1 MILKRLNLNSY
12 LVKSNRLLFLLIITF
27 LGVVLNF
34 WLSFIYYDLL
44 GINLGQENDSIL
56 SIPKNMQFILTIF
69 IAPLI
74 ETVFFQY
81 FPIVLT
87 LKTLLKVKII
97 SSYSKKHYYFA
108 IIISSFLFALIHTFN
123 IVYFFVAFF
132 MGLYLGYI
140 TVISEF
146 VREKRVNVFISVGLI
161 HTILNLMAIIFD

>member
-44 GINLGQENDSIL
+44 GTDLGQENDSLL

-74 ETVFFQY
+74 ETAFFQY

-87 LKTLLKVKII
+87 LKTLLEVKII
-97 SSYSKKHYYFA
+97 SSYSKKHYYIT
-108 IIISSFLFALIHTFN
+108 IIISSFLFALIHTFS
-123 IVYFFVAFF
+123 IVYFFIAFV

-140 TVISEF
+140 TIISEF

-161 HTILNLMAIIFD
+161 HTIFNLMAIIFD